1 MANKAVTNAASKGGI
16 GIGTVCFIVFLIMK
30 LAKIAPIASWSW
42 IKVILLPVL
51 ISFVPTIIVL
61 LLSLIG
67 LVVMWIAIKF
77 RR

>member
-1 MANKAVTNAASKGGI
+1 MANKAVTTASSKSGI
-16 GIGTVCFIVFLIMK
+16 GIGTVCFIVFMIMK

-42 IKVILLPVL
+42 LKVILLPVL

-67 LVVMWIAIKF
+67 LVIMWLVIKF

>member
-1 MANKAVTNAASKGGI
+1 MANKAVTDAASKGGI
-16 GIGTVCFIVFLIMK
+16 GIGTVCFIVFVIMK

-67 LVVMWIAIKF
+67 LAVMWLVIKF

>member
-1 MANKAVTNAASKGGI
+1 MANKAVTDAASKGGI
-16 GIGTVCFIVFLIMK
+16 GIGTVCFIVFVTMK
-30 LAKIAPIASWSW
+30 LTKIAPIASWSW
-42 IKVILLPVL
+42 IKVILLPVF

-67 LVVMWIAIKF
+67 LAVMWLVIKF

>member
-1 MANKAVTNAASKGGI
+1 MANKAVTDAASKGGI
-16 GIGTVCFIVFLIMK
+16 GIGTVCFIVFVIMK
-30 LAKIAPIASWSW
+30 LTKIAPIASWSW

-67 LVVMWIAIKF
+67 LAVMWLVIKF

>member
-1 MANKAVTNAASKGGI
+1 MANKAVTDAASKGGI
-16 GIGTVCFIVFLIMK
+16 GIGTVCFIVFVIMK

-42 IKVILLPVL
+42 IKIILLPVF

-67 LVVMWIAIKF
+67 LAVMWLVIKF

>member
-16 GIGTVCFIVFLIMK
+16 GIGTVCFIVFVIMK
-30 LAKIAPIASWSW
+30 LTKIAPIASWSW
-42 IKVILLPVL
+42 LKVILLPVL

-67 LVVMWIAIKF
+67 LVVMWLVIKF

>member
-1 MANKAVTNAASKGGI
+1 MANKAVTTVSSKSGI
-16 GIGTVCFIVFLIMK
+16 RIGTVCFIVFVVMK

-67 LVVMWIAIKF
+67 LAVMWIAIKF

>member
-1 MANKAVTNAASKGGI
+1 MANKAVTTASSKSGI
-16 GIGTVCFIVFLIMK
+16 GIGTVCFIVFVVMK

-67 LVVMWIAIKF
+67 LAIMWLVIKF

>member
-1 MANKAVTNAASKGGI
+1 MANKAVTDAASKGGI
-16 GIGTVCFIVFLIMK
+16 GIGTVCFIVFVIMK

-67 LVVMWIAIKF
+67 LVVMWLVIKF

>member
-16 GIGTVCFIVFLIMK
+16 GIGTVCFIVFVIMK

-67 LVVMWIAIKF
+67 LAVMWLVIKF

>member
-1 MANKAVTNAASKGGI
+1 MANKAVTDAASKGGI

-67 LVVMWIAIKF
+67 LLITFIVIKT
-77 RR
+77 RK

>member
-16 GIGTVCFIVFLIMK
+16 GIGTVCFIVFMIMK

-42 IKVILLPVL
+42 LKVILLPVL

-67 LVVMWIAIKF
+67 LVIMWLVIKF

>member
-1 MANKAVTNAASKGGI
+1 MANKAVTTVPSKSGI
-16 GIGTVCFIVFLIMK
+16 RIGTVCFIVFVVMK

-67 LVVMWIAIKF
+67 LAVMWIAIKF

>member
-1 MANKAVTNAASKGGI
+1 MANKAVTDAASKGGI
-16 GIGTVCFIVFLIMK
+16 GIGTVCFIVFVVMK

-67 LVVMWIAIKF
+67 LAVMWIVIKF